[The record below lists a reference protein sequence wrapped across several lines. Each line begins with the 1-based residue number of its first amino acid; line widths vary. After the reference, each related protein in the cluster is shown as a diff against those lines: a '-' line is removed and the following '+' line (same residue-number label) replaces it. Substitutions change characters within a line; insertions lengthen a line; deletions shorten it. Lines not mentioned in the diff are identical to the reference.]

1 MHKYNDLCNFWID
14 LLNNIINWD
23 EVRLQ
28 QVEFLKDLMNGFKV
42 YKTTKKP
49 KKELNYKAEDVYLL
63 LLGNKN
69 KTIGGIFLNT
79 PRDKYNK
86 EMYSQAWILFDLREK
101 NFKKLFNKRIIEN
114 NFDQSDI
121 VRQEYEE
128 SIAERTKLSKQ
139 ILDENKKKRTEH
151 KQWIV

>member
-1 MHKYNDLCNFWID
+1 
-14 LLNNIINWD
+14 
-23 EVRLQ
+23 
-28 QVEFLKDLMNGFKV
+28 MNGFKV

-79 PRDKYNK
+79 PRDEYNK